1 MSVFTTVL
9 GFASRFAMITATRFF
24 TPKEVVVDISM
35 DPSLFV
41 QDNLK
46 TMDLKYHFSRRD
58 QVIAR
63 QHDGWR
69 VAQGRKW
76 LVLTEHYV
84 DKRKELILMCKD
96 A

>member
-1 MSVFTTVL
+1 MPVFTTVL
-9 GFASRFAMITATRFF
+9 GFASRFAMTTTTRFF
-24 TPKEVVVDISM
+24 TPKKVVVNIAM
-35 DPSLFV
+35 NPSRFV

-46 TMDLKYHFSRRD
+46 TMDLRYHFSRRD
-58 QVIAR
+58 QVIDSH
-63 QHDGWR
+63 HDGWR